1 LSNFVF
7 GADFTTPQIATPADD
22 GNYAPDD
29 GTIIF
34 SSNAVD
40 GAGIENQDGTTIGE
54 LNNRLA
60 ITVDSNSNGNIKG
73 ILNNGTINT
82 GISNLAAINVTTTG
96 TVDTEGDRSGN
107 AYGIQNRNSLGF
119 LQNFSNITVTSSGKG
134 TARGID
140 NSNGG
145 SFSNITLYS
154 AGSINVVG
162 AESSGGSLYGTYNA
176 TGIYNHSDTVTNQT
190 IGTITNGSSITAT
203 RTGIQNYAEAADA
216 TITTLTNSG
225 TN

>member
-1 LSNFVF
+1 MLKTLYSIFILIFLSNFVF

-40 GAGIENQDGTTIGE
+40 GAAIENQNGTTIGE

-73 ILNNGTINT
+73 ILNNGTIST

-134 TARGID
+134 DCKGYR
-140 NSNGG
+140 
-145 SFSNITLYS
+145 
-154 AGSINVVG
+154 
-162 AESSGGSLYGTYNA
+162 
-176 TGIYNHSDTVTNQT
+176 
-190 IGTITNGSSITAT
+190 
-203 RTGIQNYAEAADA
+203 
-216 TITTLTNSG
+216 
-225 TN
+225 